1 MRCREARGLLSAGL
15 DDELTAADA
24 NRLEHHLAG
33 CSRCRSTREG
43 YESLRAQLRV
53 SKPLEVDLVPAL
65 RDRLSGR
72 PAPAEIEL
80 AEVGSRITRRSGL
93 LVAAAAATIVVILA
107 VAFVATDR
115 RGSNFAT
122 KPPPPVPELHAP
134 AGASLLLAWTT
145 GGLPEGAAERT
156 RALIGV
162 TGVTEVRGS
171 ELRLTG
177 ARDAQGAERLSLPAG
192 AAIPIDALAIDPP
205 GYASDLPASVA
216 AIVRALPRDGALL
229 GATSARLRGIGPGG
243 WLTFGA
249 TTVRVTAVVADSLVG
264 AAEVVVP
271 DNSPLAITTPRFL
284 LIDYRGDRGEL
295 ETAVGEALQRHV
307 RFRAPGETSYLRHGD
322 AVLPQAIVKARFG
335 EFWYR
340 VDARGAVTIDPKWVA
355 DNIVTVEIP
364 GVGRLRCH
372 RLVASSLRGALGGS
386 VSRPPAPAV
395 AFAPQLISPSLGL
408 SRHTWGIGLTLPS
421 RPEDKQSTKARLAG
435 AGFTWGGLWLN
446 PSPDYYEWIGS
457 VVP

>member
-1 MRCREARGLLSAGL
+1 MRCREARALLSAGL
-15 DDELTAADA
+15 DDELTVADV

-33 CSRCRSTREG
+33 CSRCRSTRES

-122 KPPPPVPELHAP
+122 KPPRPVPELHAP
-134 AGASLLLAWTT
+134 GGASLLLAWTT

-156 RALIGV
+156 RGLVGV
-162 TGVTEVRGS
+162 TGLTEVRGS

-177 ARDAQGAERLSLPAG
+177 ARDAQGAQRLSLPAG

-205 GYASDLPASVA
+205 GYARNLPASAA

-243 WLTFGA
+243 SLTFGA
-249 TTVRVTAVVADSLVG
+249 TTVRVTAVLADSLVG
-264 AAEVVVP
+264 AAEVVVR
-271 DNSPLAITTPRFL
+271 DDSPLTITTPRFL
-284 LIDYRGDRGEL
+284 LIDYRGDRSEL
-295 ETAVGEALQRHV
+295 ETAIGNGKRQV

-340 VDARGAVTIDPKWVA
+340 VDARGAVTIDPRWVA

-372 RLVASSLRGALGGS
+372 RLVAASLRRALGGS
-386 VSRPPAPAV
+386 VSRPPGSAV

-421 RPEDKQSTKARLAG
+421 RPEEKQSTIARLAG

>member
-1 MRCREARGLLSAGL
+1 MRCREARGLLSTGL
-15 DDELTAADA
+15 DGELTAADA

-33 CSRCRSTREG
+33 CSRCRSTRES
-43 YESLRAQLRV
+43 YESLRTQLRV

-80 AEVGSRITRRSGL
+80 AEVGSRITRRSVL

-107 VAFVATDR
+107 VAFVAADR

-134 AGASLLLAWTT
+134 DGASLLLAWTT

-156 RALIGV
+156 RAVVGV

-177 ARDAQGAERLSLPAG
+177 ARDAQGAQRLSLPAG

-205 GYASDLPASVA
+205 AYARNLPASAA

-243 WLTFGA
+243 SLTFGA

-264 AAEVVVP
+264 AAEVVVR
-271 DNSPLAITTPRFL
+271 DDSPLTITTPRFL
-284 LIDYRGDRGEL
+284 LIDYRGDRSEL
-295 ETAVGEALQRHV
+295 ETAIGNGKRLV

-340 VDARGAVTIDPKWVA
+340 VDARGSVTIDPKWVA
-355 DNIVTVEIP
+355 DNIVSVEIP

-372 RLVASSLRGALGGS
+372 RLVAASLRNALVGS
-386 VSRPPAPAV
+386 VLRPTTSAV

-408 SRHTWGIGLTLPS
+408 SRHTWGIGFTLPI
-421 RPEDKQSTKARLAG
+421 RPDQQRLTIARLAA